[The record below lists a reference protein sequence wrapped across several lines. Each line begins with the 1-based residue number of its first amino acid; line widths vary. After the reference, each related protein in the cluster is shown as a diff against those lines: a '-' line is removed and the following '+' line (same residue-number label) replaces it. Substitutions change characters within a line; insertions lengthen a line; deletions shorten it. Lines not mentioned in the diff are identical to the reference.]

1 MRLALGGGGGGVIEQ
16 NENKPTELPRPVGDG
31 ITLQVTDLGL
41 QPSVTAQG
49 CRWQPLCPAPNQSAE
64 GC

>member
-1 MRLALGGGGGGVIEQ
+1 MRLALGAGGGGVIEQ
-16 NENKPTELPRPVGDG
+16 NENNTGLLRPVGDG

-49 CRWQPLCPAPNQSAE
+49 CRWQPLCPAPNQRAE

>member
-1 MRLALGGGGGGVIEQ
+1 MRLALGAGGGGVIEQ
-16 NENKPTELPRPVGDG
+16 NENNTGLLRPVGDG

-49 CRWQPLCPAPNQSAE
+49 CRWQPLCPAPNQRVE